1 MLIKVFKTLHC
12 APSGATC
19 LALRTR
25 RMFELASLTRL
36 DFDLSKRAYF
46 TSKIDPNEESAL
58 LIAISHF
65 KKEVKQ

>member
-1 MLIKVFKTLHC
+1 
-12 APSGATC
+12 
-19 LALRTR
+19 
-25 RMFELASLTRL
+25 MFELASLTRL